1 MFCSQCGANNAEG
14 ALICAQCGRN
24 LQAPAIPLQTTGV
37 VLPPGQTVP
46 NYLVFAILATAC
58 CCLPAGISAIVYASQ
73 VNSKLQTGD
82 LAGAQAASNN
92 AKMWCLDLAGARTR
106 GDSAVRD
113 GGHPTNDERNSWEL
127 ECATGRYI
135 RGRTGCF

>member
-46 NYLVFAILATAC
+46 NYLVFAILATAF
-58 CCLPAGISAIVYASQ
+58 CCLPAGIPAIVYASQ

-92 AKMWCLDLAGARTR
+92 AKMWCWISLGLGLAVIALSVMVGILRMMS
-106 GDSAVRD
+106 GIH
-113 GGHPTNDERNSWEL
+113 GN
-127 ECATGRYI
+127 
-135 RGRTGCF
+135 

>member
-46 NYLVFAILATAC
+46 NYLVFSILATAC
-58 CCLPAGISAIVYASQ
+58 CCLPAGIPAIVYASQ

-92 AKMWCLDLAGARTR
+92 AKMWCWISLGLGLAVIALSVMVGILRMMS
-106 GDSAVRD
+106 GIH
-113 GGHPTNDERNSWEL
+113 GN
-127 ECATGRYI
+127 
-135 RGRTGCF
+135 

>member
-46 NYLVFAILATAC
+46 NYLVVAILATAC
-58 CCLPAGISAIVYASQ
+58 CCLPAGIPAIVYASQ

-92 AKMWCLDLAGARTR
+92 AKMWCWISLGLGLAVIALSVMVGILRMMS
-106 GDSAVRD
+106 GIH
-113 GGHPTNDERNSWEL
+113 GN
-127 ECATGRYI
+127 
-135 RGRTGCF
+135 